1 MKIMK
6 LIRKQNKKME
16 TTEENTSALDDQ
28 SANPISD
35 KEKNQEERTEKEEEI
50 VKERS

>member
-35 KEKNQEERTEKEEEI
+35 KEKNQEEFLSSSGESFDLE
-50 VKERS
+50 